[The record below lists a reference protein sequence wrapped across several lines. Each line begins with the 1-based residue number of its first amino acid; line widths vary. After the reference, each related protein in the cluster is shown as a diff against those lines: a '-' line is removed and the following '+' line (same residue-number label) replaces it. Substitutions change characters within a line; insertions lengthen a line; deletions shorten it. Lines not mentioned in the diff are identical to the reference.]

1 MCPPVCGCSHV
12 VIATPQ
18 WRCWDGRSTYS
29 RCAADA
35 RRTLAVRR
43 LISGGC
49 SFEEAAAAV
58 RCSTKTVQRLLNT
71 VGGMPPRKP
80 TRSKRHLSLAEREE
94 VSRGLGS
101 GASYRAIARRLGR
114 APSTIS
120 REVHGNG
127 GPRRYR
133 ACRADEAAYKRA
145 RRPKATKF
153 RQCSAPHQVE
163 SMLNTQWSP
172 QQISARL
179 PVTTRREMRVSRRLN
194 HPSLNC
200 SSKPGGRC
208 AKSSPRVCGQ
218 GVPVVA
224 RMGAK
229 TQGATSKRWSSSRI
243 DRLRSKTVRCLVIGK
258 AT

>member
-1 MCPPVCGCSHV
+1 M
-12 VIATPQ
+12 AET
-18 WRCWDGRSTYS
+18 
-29 RCAADA
+29 
-35 RRTLAVRR
+35 RTRGVRLTREERLTVRR
-43 LISGGC
+43 LISDGR

-58 RCSTKTVQRLLNT
+58 RCSTKTMQRLLNT

-114 APSTIS
+114 APSTIC
-120 REVHGNG
+120 REVNGNS
-127 GPRRYR
+127 GPCRYR

-153 RQCSAPHQVE
+153 RQCPRLRTQVE
-163 SMLNTQWSP
+163 SMLNAQWSP

-179 PVTTRREMRVSRRLN
+179 TVDYPDDPEMRVSHETIYRR
-194 HPSLNC
+194 C
-200 SSKPGGRC
+200 SSRPGGRC
-208 AKSSPRVCGQ
+208 AKSSPRVCVL

-229 TQGATSKRWSSSRI
+229 IQGATSKIWSSSRI
-243 DRLRSKTVRCLVIGK
+243 DRLRLKTGRCLVIGK
-258 AT
+258 AI

>member
-1 MCPPVCGCSHV
+1 M
-12 VIATPQ
+12 AE
-18 WRCWDGRSTYS
+18 
-29 RCAADA
+29 A
-35 RRTLAVRR
+35 RIRGVRLTREERLAVRR

-153 RQCSAPHQVE
+153 RQCPRLRTQVE

-179 PVTTRREMRVSRRLN
+179 PVDYPDDPEMRVSHETIYR
-194 HPSLNC
+194 SLFVQAR
-200 SSKPGGRC
+200 G
-208 AKSSPRVCGQ
+208 ALESSPFLVE
-218 GVPVVA
+218 
-224 RMGAK
+224 
-229 TQGATSKRWSSSRI
+229 T
-243 DRLRSKTVRCLVIGK
+243 LRGS
-258 AT
+258 

>member
-1 MCPPVCGCSHV
+1 M
-12 VIATPQ
+12 AE
-18 WRCWDGRSTYS
+18 
-29 RCAADA
+29 A
-35 RRTLAVRR
+35 RIRGVRLTREERLAVRR

-153 RQCSAPHQVE
+153 RQCPRLRTQVE

-179 PVTTRREMRVSRRLN
+179 HPLTTQTIPRCVCPTK
-194 HPSLNC
+194 PSIARC

>member
-1 MCPPVCGCSHV
+1 M
-12 VIATPQ
+12 AE
-18 WRCWDGRSTYS
+18 
-29 RCAADA
+29 A
-35 RRTLAVRR
+35 RIRGVRLTREERLAVRR

-58 RCSTKTVQRLLNT
+58 RAKTVQRLLNT

-153 RQCSAPHQVE
+153 RQCPRLRTQVE

-179 PVTTRREMRVSRRLN
+179 PVDYPDDPEMRVSHETIYR
-194 HPSLNC
+194 SLFVQAF
-200 SSKPGGRC
+200 GGRC